1 MTLRLNNQ
9 LASSVLMIRPY
20 RFFSN
25 PQTAQSNKFQGKSSL
40 SEEQLHA
47 YAVKEFDA
55 LVSNLQ
61 EAGVD
66 VVLFDDTPEPPTPD
80 SVFPN
85 NWVSFHANGK
95 VVLYPM
101 EAKNRRTERREDII
115 SSLREGYGFSVEQIV
130 DLTHHEEQERYLE
143 GTGSMV
149 LDHANKIAYAC
160 LSSRTHINVLSEFAS
175 KMDYSIVSFDAMDR
189 SNSPVYHTNV
199 MMSVGESL
207 AIICDDSIRSNS
219 QREKVLSS
227 LKRTN
232 HKILKITFEQ
242 MEAFAGNVLEV
253 LSNTGE
259 HLLLMSN
266 QAMHSFSKEQLNFI
280 NTHARIIAVPIN
292 NIEAS
297 AGGGVRCMMAEIYL
311 PKRKG

>member
-1 MTLRLNNQ
+1 MNFKPSKQ

-25 PQTAQSNKFQGKSSL
+25 PQTAQSNKFQGQSSL
-40 SEEQLHA
+40 SEEQLHVCA
-47 YAVKEFDA
+47 IKEFDA
-55 LVSNLQ
+55 LVAKL
-61 EAGVD
+61 EEVGVD
-66 VVLFDDTPEPPTPD
+66 VILFDDTPEPPTPD

-85 NWVSFHANGK
+85 NWVSFHADGK

-115 SSLREGYGFSVEQIV
+115 LALSESYAFAVEQII
-130 DLTHHEEQERYLE
+130 DLTHHEGQERYLE

-149 LDHANKIAYAC
+149 FDHANRIAYAC
-160 LSSRTHINVLSEFAS
+160 LSSRTNVNVLSDFAN
-175 KMDYSIVSFDAMDR
+175 KMNYSIISFDATDR
-189 SNSPVYHTNV
+189 LGSSIYHTNV
-199 MMSVGESL
+199 MMSVGQSL
-207 AIICDDSIRSNS
+207 AIVCDESIRSNK
-219 QREKVLSS
+219 QREKVLGS
-227 LKRTN
+227 LKETN
-232 HKILKITFEQ
+232 HKVLKITFRQ

-266 QAMHSFSKEQLNFI
+266 QAMHSFTKEQLKLI
-280 NTHARIIAVPIN
+280 NTYTRIIAAPIN

-311 PKRKG
+311 PKRKE

>member
-1 MTLRLNNQ
+1 MNKQ
-9 LASSVLMIRPY
+9 LASSVLMIRPHQ
-20 RFFSN
+20 FFSN
-25 PQTAQSNKFQGKSSL
+25 PLTAQSNKFQGKSSL
-40 SEEQLHA
+40 SGEQLHA
-47 YAVKEFDA
+47 CALKEFDA
-55 LVSNLQ
+55 LVANLR
-61 EAGVD
+61 EVGVD
-66 VVLFDDTPEPPTPD
+66 VILFDDTPEPPTPD

-85 NWVSFHANGK
+85 NWVSFHTNGT

-115 SSLREGYGFSVEQIV
+115 SSLKDNYGFSVQQIV
-130 DLTHHEEQERYLE
+130 DLTHHESQERYLE

-160 LSSRTHINVLSEFAS
+160 LSSRTNINVLHDFAR
-175 KMDYSIVSFDAMDR
+175 KMDYSVTAFDAVDR
-189 SNSPVYHTNV
+189 LGSPIYHTNV

-207 AIICDDSIRSNS
+207 AIICDDSIQPKS

-227 LKRTN
+227 LNKTN

-253 LSNTGE
+253 LSDTGE

-266 QAMHSFSKEQLNFI
+266 QAMNSFSRQQIKLI
-280 NTHARIIAVPIN
+280 NAYARIIAVSIN
-292 NIEAS
+292 NIENS
-297 AGGGVRCMMAEIYL
+297 AGGGVRCMMAEINL
-311 PKRKG
+311 PKKKR